1 MQEEQ
6 HKNNLQTLFNVT
18 GIPKNTQLR
27 DILDEIPSETLSPVF
42 KELFNRLR
50 RYKHLEDYA
59 IL

>member
-27 DILDEIPSETLSPVF
+27 DILDEIPSETLQRTHVS
-42 KELFNRLR
+42 
-50 RYKHLEDYA
+50 
-59 IL
+59 